1 MKVDEKRIVIS
12 TIFEGQAIKHAIPK
26 LSPDKLILLI
36 DEPNDEKKKEKM
48 YEVIKSL
55 KELFKEA
62 IEIET
67 NKISSY
73 DLPKIMGEVIN
84 IMDKEYKED
93 NKIIVHIT
101 EGRKITSLAL
111 LFATYMRKEKIEA
124 SYYITEEEHKL
135 ISLPMLN
142 FQLNETKKTL
152 LNEIIKGNIEPEK
165 LMKEIDIGKS
175 ALYQYIQELKKEG
188 YLENSKELRLT
199 ELGKIM
205 IL

>member
-1 MKVDEKRIVIS
+1 MKEEGKRVVIS
-12 TIFEGQAIKHAIPK
+12 TIYEGYAIRHAIPK

-36 DEPNDEKKKEKM
+36 DEPADEKKKEKM

-55 KELFKEA
+55 KDFFKEA

-84 IMDKEYKED
+84 IIDKENKED
-93 NKIIVHIT
+93 NKIIIHIT

-111 LFATYMRKEKIEA
+111 LFAAYTRKEKIEA

-135 ISLPMLN
+135 INLPMLN
-142 FQLNETKKTL
+142 FEFNGKKKIL
-152 LNEIIKGNIEPEK
+152 LNEIFKNNTEPYKLMEK
-165 LMKEIDIGKS
+165 LEIGKS
-175 ALYQYIQELKKEG
+175 ALYQNIQELKKEG
-188 YLENSKELRLT
+188 YLEDSKELKLT

>member
-1 MKVDEKRIVIS
+1 MKEEGKRVVIS
-12 TIFEGQAIKHAIPK
+12 TIYEGYAIRHAIPK

-36 DEPNDEKKKEKM
+36 DKPADKKKNEEM

-55 KELFKEA
+55 KDFFKEA

-84 IMDKEYKED
+84 IIDKENKED
-93 NKIIVHIT
+93 NKIIIHIT

-111 LFATYMRKEKIEA
+111 LFAAYTRKEKIEA

-135 ISLPMLN
+135 INLPMLN
-142 FQLNETKKTL
+142 FEFNGKKKIL
-152 LNEIIKGNIEPEK
+152 LNEIFKNNTEPYKLMEK
-165 LMKEIDIGKS
+165 LEIGKS
-175 ALYQYIQELKKEG
+175 ALYQNIQELKKEG
-188 YLENSKELRLT
+188 YLEDSKELKLT